1 MFEFVQKHKRWMQ
14 AALLVVIVPSF
25 ALFGID
31 IYFRNSGTGGALAK
45 VGNTSISD
53 LEYSQALRQAQE
65 RMREMMRN
73 NPDPSVLN
81 SPQFK
86 ESVLNEL
93 VERKVA
99 LIHARKSGMAVSAP
113 DLQKIITQ
121 FEVFRD
127 ESGRFSVDRYRQLL
141 KNQGLSEKAFEEDLR
156 NGVML
161 GQVQNVY
168 AGSGFLPDSVVDR
181 LLRIREQEREVSQ
194 VVFNPSDYLKQVK
207 ISAAD
212 VEKYYGDHKSE
223 FQIPERVK
231 VEYVLLS
238 MDAAE
243 RSVQLNDEELKKIYE
258 ESREARFTAPEERHA
273 SHILIAAPAT
283 ASADEKAK
291 AKALVED
298 LYKQVKAAPARFGE
312 LARQHSQDPGS
323 AEKGGDLGSFG
334 RGLMVKQFDEA
345 VFSMKTGDIAGPVET
360 QYGYHIIRLD
370 GIKGGQVTPFEKVKS
385 QIADEARKAK
395 AGKAFSEAAEKFND
409 TVYEQFDSLQPAA
422 DAFKLTVQKSDWV
435 SRTGGN
441 MNPLLN
447 NEKLLAALFSDEVLK
462 NKHNTSAIE
471 VQPNTMLAARVVEH
485 QPAAPL
491 PLEEVRQDIQRHL
504 ASEAAIRQAE
514 TDGKAALDSLLKGQ
528 EPKSNLAWSPPQS
541 VSLQKR
547 QGLHAEG
554 AQAVFGADTGK
565 LPVYAGVSAP
575 QGRFVVYRITR
586 VKDVTQVDPAQKK
599 ALAKQLAQMA
609 GQEQYQAY
617 LASLRERTDVKIDRK
632 KLDQGS

>member
-14 AALLVVIVPSF
+14 GALLVIIVPSF

-31 IYFRNSGTGGALAK
+31 VYFRNSGTGGAVAK
-45 VGNTSISD
+45 VGNASISE

-73 NPDPSVLN
+73 NPDPAVLN

-93 VERKVA
+93 VDRKVA
-99 LIHARKSGMAVSAP
+99 LNQARKSGMAVSAP
-113 DLQKIITQ
+113 DLQKMITQ

-127 ESGRFSVDRYRQLL
+127 ESGKFSVERYRQLL
-141 KNQGLSEKAFEEDLR
+141 KNQGMSEKAFEEDLK

-161 GQVQNVY
+161 GQAQNVY
-168 AGSGFLPDSVVDR
+168 AGSSFVPDSVVER
-181 LLRIREQEREVSQ
+181 LMRIREQEREVSQ
-194 VVFNPSDYLKQVK
+194 IVFNPADYLKQVK
-207 ISAAD
+207 VSASD
-212 VEKYYGDHKSE
+212 VEKYYADHKDE
-223 FQIPERVK
+223 FVIPERAK
-231 VEYVLLS
+231 IEFVLLS

-243 RSVQLNDEELKKIYE
+243 RSVQFSDDELKKIYD
-258 ESREARFTAPEERHA
+258 ESKEARFMTPEERHA

-283 ASADEKAK
+283 ASAEEKARAK
-291 AKALVED
+291 AKAED
-298 LYKQVKAAPARFGE
+298 LFKQVKAAPAKFAE
-312 LARQHSQDPGS
+312 LARKNSEDPGS

-334 RGLMVKQFDEA
+334 RGLMVKPFDDA
-345 VFSMKTGDIAGPVET
+345 LFSMKPGDIAGPVET

-370 GIKGGQVTPFEKVKS
+370 GIKGGQVTPFEKVKP
-385 QIADEARKAK
+385 QLADEARKAK

-409 TVYEQFDSLQPAA
+409 MVYEQFDSLQPVAEA
-422 DAFKLTVQKSDWV
+422 LKLTVQKSDWV

-447 NEKLLAALFSDEVLK
+447 NEKLLAALFSDEVVK

-471 VQPNTMLAARVVEH
+471 VQPNTLLAARVVEH

-491 PLEEVRQDIQRHL
+491 PIAEVRQDLQRHL
-504 ASEAAIRQAE
+504 ESEAAMKQAE
-514 TDGKAALDSLLKGQ
+514 ADGRAALDSLLKGQ
-528 EPKSNLAWSPPQS
+528 EPKSKLAWSPPQN

-554 AQAVFGADTGK
+554 AKAVFGADTAK
-565 LPVYAGVSAP
+565 LPAYAGVSAP
-575 QGRFVVYRITR
+575 QGKFVVYRISK
-586 VKDVTQVDPAQKK
+586 VKDVEQLDPAQKK
-599 ALAKQLAQMA
+599 ALAKQLAQTA

-617 LASLRERTDVKIDRK
+617 IASLREQANVKIDKK
-632 KLDQGS
+632 KLEPGS